1 MANDCGTA
9 VFTPIATVCVVLQF
23 VIGSIALTV
32 YVPGFTIFTLL
43 VLNVALLLAQKKLS
57 DAELTS
63 RKSSLETM
71 LFDASLAGVETSE
84 TQQQELAELQTE
96 FVRRGMISKSR
107 RGWSMFL
114 GRVIDDYQ
122 IDSLHSE
129 NRYSFT
135 FNAKCLSRN
144 IPVLLTIAQ
153 DAVSDKFV
161 SNDAQLDDVLAFEFK
176 LETDS
181 QTDAQELQPR
191 QVIENLIY
199 RLEAYKNKFTIPL
212 FASGNYDNLPF
223 FVVEP
228 NDAVPLRDH
237 SKQHS
242 VASQLKLVAEE
253 LSKVTGHDNSWYHGN
268 LSPDSICFSKQ
279 TCVLRDPGYF
289 GLLKER
295 HALPKQ
301 IFQSNLLYYPDVD
314 ATDLQALGLILAES
328 LLGVSAIAPLFEI
341 SYEPENESDLKPI
354 LRTIWVCNLKGH
366 WRGVVTMTLD
376 LCDAS
381 VEQKRVCAGLLG
393 ICELKKSQIR
403 DIRAIQTYEDA
414 ITAFSQI

>member
-1 MANDCGTA
+1 M
-9 VFTPIATVCVVLQF
+9 VSL
-23 VIGSIALTV
+23 
-32 YVPGFTIFTLL
+32 
-43 VLNVALLLAQKKLS
+43 KKLS

-84 TQQQELAELQTE
+84 TQQQELADLQTE

-122 IDSLHSE
+122 IESLHSE
-129 NRYSFT
+129 NRYSYT
-135 FNAKCLSRN
+135 FAAKCLSRN

-153 DAVSDKFV
+153 DTVSDQFV
-161 SNDAQLDDVLAFEFK
+161 ANDSQLDDVLAFEFK
-176 LETDS
+176 LQSDS
-181 QTDAQELQPR
+181 QIDAQELQPR

-199 RLEAYKNKFTIPL
+199 RLDAYKSKFTIPL

-223 FVVEP
+223 FVVEH
-228 NDAVPLRDH
+228 NGAVSLRDR

-242 VASQLKLVAEE
+242 VASQLKLVAEA
-253 LSKVTGHDNSWYHGN
+253 LSKITGHDNSWYHGN

-279 TCVLRDPGYF
+279 ACILRYPGYF

-301 IFQSNLLYYPDVD
+301 IFQSNLLYYPDID

-328 LLGVSAIAPLFEI
+328 FLGVSAIKPLYEIPFEPG
-341 SYEPENESDLKPI
+341 SEGDDRDNSDKNESNTTRNLEPI
-354 LRTIWVCNLKGH
+354 LRTIRVCNLKGN

-393 ICELKKSQIR
+393 IRELKKSQIR
-403 DIRAIQTYEDA
+403 DIRAIQTYEEA
-414 ITAFSQI
+414 ITAFSRI

>member
-1 MANDCGTA
+1 M
-9 VFTPIATVCVVLQF
+9 V
-23 VIGSIALTV
+23 S
-32 YVPGFTIFTLL
+32 
-43 VLNVALLLAQKKLS
+43 LNKLS

-71 LFDASLAGVETSE
+71 LFDASVAGVETSE
-84 TQQQELAELQTE
+84 SQQQELAELQSE

-122 IDSLHSE
+122 IESLHSE

-153 DAVSDKFV
+153 DTVSDQFV
-161 SNDAQLDDVLAFEFK
+161 ANDSQLGDLLAFEFK
-176 LETDS
+176 LQSDS
-181 QTDAQELQPR
+181 QIDAQELQPR
-191 QVIENLIY
+191 HVIENLIY
-199 RLEAYKNKFTIPL
+199 RLEAYKNEFTIPL

-223 FVVEP
+223 FVVEH
-228 NDAVPLRDH
+228 NDAISMRDR

-242 VASQLKLVAEE
+242 VASQLKLVAET
-253 LSKVTGHDNSWYHGN
+253 LSKVTGHDDSWYHGN
-268 LSPDSICFSKQ
+268 LSPNSICFSKQ
-279 TCVLRDPGYF
+279 TCILRDPGYF

-328 LLGVSAIAPLFEI
+328 LLGMSAIAPLFEI
-341 SYEPENESDLKPI
+341 PFEPENESDVRGESDRDESVKYESDKSRNLNPI
-354 LRTIWVCNLKGH
+354 LRTVRVCNLKSH

-381 VEQKRVCAGLLG
+381 AEQKRLCAGLLG
-393 ICELKKSQIR
+393 IRELKKSQIR
-403 DIRAIQTYEDA
+403 NIRAIQTYEEA
-414 ITAFSQI
+414 ITALSQI